1 MIGGTEPDT
10 EPKPEEDE
18 KEDGIPSSGLKR
30 AGIETAKFLA
40 EGVGFPIDAVNLGLR
55 KLGVSVPEENPYGGI
70 AMSKAIEDKFGD
82 PDDNKDD
89 ISFEALAIED
99 VSQNEMMKDIVE
111 EDDEYIDILREY
123 GESRYGEDGMQ
134 KEGEADEEYLK
145 RFLSHTRQ
153 FENNSILLGTQ
164 IDWLRDAS
172 AEERIKFGYL
182 YKQMDRIPSFRHAG
196 GTGYLSAIK
205 DFGSSFFTDPINA
218 IGLGA
223 GGAAG
228 FIGRRAIIHKLRNGM
243 KKEALEELAKYSG
256 KELLKNQAGRI
267 AAVGVIAEGAMVGVT
282 DLDLQEVEGLSK
294 KFGNDTPTE
303 KNYAR
308 AALVGTLGAGVGV
321 LGLRLGGLNQ
331 KSIMT
336 NAENYVNKQE
346 QISKK
351 LKIRE
356 DGIVDAENVARAVD
370 DSKAAIEGTNA
381 AFFDLEGGR
390 NTLDSLGKIDDDAQQ
405 LGQVEFNL
413 ELMKRVGRV
422 VTSTVQE
429 LANTGR
435 LGNLIDEDT
444 TASKLIAKVVMERLE
459 KTSTKVKSN
468 TGLLKTSKS
477 VIDIEEDTAE
487 LLKGIDGK
495 GGGILDNLDLADE
508 GFDDVLQN
516 AISRAGLE
524 PEQFLNAMGTSFSNA
539 GSFLNTASQVG
550 KIMKRL
556 GRLDPTVEAI
566 LKKHSAASDVAD
578 EVGWGAA
585 IMRRLDIERRAL
597 MTSAIATTIRNVTT
611 AGIVLPMHI
620 AADGIESSLR
630 NIGRGTTAAMKGDF
644 VGARGHYADIF
655 DDAFGK
661 LVRLKD
667 ITNTTIL
674 ADTLLQH
681 QPRMAQQMDRTLQ
694 EVDGDATLSAFTRT
708 VSTLNVAQDQFF
720 RRGVFVA
727 SIDKKLKRA
736 GVIVRNPTKLGQ
748 YANLEEFIES
758 GKALPASVLSD
769 SVGDALEFTFTKT
782 PPGNSLAGMFVKI
795 TEKIG
800 PLPVPLP
807 NTLMFPFARFMANA
821 MKFMYDFS
829 PAGAIKPTANGVRH
843 IARTATEKYY
853 AKLGKVTKQMAKKG
867 NTKEAEEKLL
877 VQYQQAREQISKAV
891 VGTAALTA
899 AVHYRSNNQD
909 TKFYEHRSDNGEAH
923 DLRPYFPLA
932 PYLAI
937 ADVIVKHQNDDLGSV
952 NIKEVLATIV
962 GYQARTG
969 TSSFILDNFDDTFA
983 GMGELSDDTPTS
995 ERVGE
1000 LLGGFVGEISGGYLT
1015 PFRMLRDIQASYD
1028 TEASTVKDTKQTSGI
1043 GINERFQSAM
1053 TNVWKNNL
1061 PQLNK
1066 ELDPKQSATDS
1077 RDINRRSS
1085 IAGVLGMPRKTRAL
1099 NPAEAEMERLGIS
1112 TYTVGRKSSDK
1123 TSDALVDE
1131 EMGKLVEKHI
1141 AALLDDARYTTLTD
1155 ARKRATMDRALSY
1168 LRERATNE
1176 AKYQVGVRATAEGR
1190 GAVNTPFD
1198 RAKYNDL
1205 NDVETRIADE
1215 EYMNIYG
1222 KSVLE
1227 MVREEPEINHYQK
1240 ATELGKYLSAETGV
1254 SRKDRLP

>member
-10 EPKPEEDE
+10 EPKPV
-18 KEDGIPSSGLKR
+18 EDGIPSSDLKR
-30 AGIETAKFLA
+30 AGINTAKFLA
-40 EGVGFPIDAVNLGLR
+40 EGVGFIPDAVNLGLR
-55 KLGVSVPEENPYGGI
+55 KLGVPLSEENPYGGM

-82 PDDNKDD
+82 PDDNKDA

-99 VSQNEMMKDIVE
+99 ASQNEMMKNIVE

-123 GESRYGEDGMQ
+123 GESRYGEEGMQ
-134 KEGEADEEYLK
+134 KEGEEDEEYLK

-205 DFGSSFFTDPINA
+205 DFGSSFFTDPINYV
-218 IGLGA
+218 GLGA
-223 GGAAG
+223 GAAAS
-228 FIGRRAIIHKLRNGM
+228 FVAKRAVIHALLKGTKKAGM
-243 KKEALEELAKYSG
+243 EELAKYSG
-256 KELLKNQAGRI
+256 KELLKNQAGKI
-267 AAVGVIAEGAMVGVT
+267 AAAGVIAEGGLIGVN
-282 DLDLQEVEGLSK
+282 DLQRQEADILSK

-308 AALVGTLGAGVGV
+308 AALIGILGAGVGV
-321 LGLRLGGLNQ
+321 AGLRLGGLDK

-346 QISKK
+346 KINKK

-356 DGIVDAENVARAVD
+356 DGIVDAENVAKAVD
-370 DSKAAIEGTNA
+370 DSQAAIDGTTA

-390 NTLDSLGKIDDDAQQ
+390 NTLNKLGRIDDDAQE
-405 LGQVEFNL
+405 LGEVQFNL

-444 TASKLIAKVVMERLE
+444 TASKLIAKVVIERLE
-459 KTSTKVKSN
+459 KTSAKVDSN

-477 VIDIEEDTAE
+477 VTDIEKDTAE
-487 LLKGIDGK
+487 LLAGIDGK
-495 GGGILDNLDLADE
+495 GGGILDNIDLADE
-508 GFDDVLQN
+508 GFDDILQN

-524 PEQFLNAMGTSFSNA
+524 PEQFLNAMGTSFSDA

-550 KIMKRL
+550 KIMKSL
-556 GRLDPTVEAI
+556 GRLDPKVEAI

-585 IMRRLDIERRAL
+585 LMRRLDIERRAL
-597 MTSAIATTIRNVTT
+597 MTSAVATTVRNVAT
-611 AGIVLPMHI
+611 AGMVLPMHI

-667 ITNTTIL
+667 LTNTTIL
-674 ADTLLQH
+674 ADTLLKH

-694 EVDGDATLSAFTRT
+694 EVDGDATLSWFTRT

-769 SVGDALEFTFTKT
+769 SVGDALAFTFTKT
-782 PPGNSLAGMFVKI
+782 PPGNSLAGMFVKL
-795 TEKIG
+795 TEKVG
-800 PLPVPLP
+800 PFPVPLP
-807 NTLMFPFARFMANA
+807 NTIMFPFARFMANA

-937 ADVIVKHQNDDLGSV
+937 ADVIVKFQNKDLGSV
-952 NIKEVLATIV
+952 DIKGVIATIV

-969 TSSFILDNFDDTFA
+969 ASSFILDNFEDTFA
-983 GMGELSDDTPTS
+983 GMSELSDDTPTS

-1000 LLGGFVGEISGGYLT
+1000 LLGAFVGEISGGYLT
-1015 PFRMLRDIQASYD
+1015 PFRMFRDIQASYD
-1028 TEASTVKDTKQTSGI
+1028 TDTATLKDAKQTSGI
-1043 GINERFQSAM
+1043 GIDERFMSAM
-1053 TNVWKNNL
+1053 NNIYKNNL
-1061 PQLNK
+1061 PGLVK
-1066 ELDPKQSATDS
+1066 DLPPKQSATDS
-1077 RDINRRSS
+1077 RDIYRQSS
-1085 IAGVLGMPRKTRAL
+1085 FAGAMGLPRKTRAL

-1123 TSDALVDE
+1123 TSDALVNE

-1141 AALLDDARYTTLTD
+1141 AALLDDDRYTTLSE

-1176 AKYQVGVRATAEGR
+1176 AEYQVGVRATAEGR

-1215 EYMNIYG
+1215 AYMNTYG

-1227 MVREEPEINHYQK
+1227 MIREEPEINHYQK
-1240 ATELGKYLSAETGV
+1240 ATELGKYLSTETGV
-1254 SRKDRLP
+1254 SRKDMLP

>member
-1 MIGGTEPDT
+1 MIGTEPDT
-10 EPKPEEDE
+10 SDGVVVPEDTTPKPAAKMTTREFYEEQAD
-18 KEDGIPSSGLKR
+18 
-30 AGIETAKFLA
+30 AAQETY
-40 EGVGFPIDAVNLGLR
+40 DAAVT
-55 KLGVSVPEENPYGGI
+55 
-70 AMSKAIEDKFGD
+70 KAPPK
-82 PDDNKDD
+82 KDA
-89 ISFEALAIED
+89 ISFEALALED
-99 VSQNEMMKDIVE
+99 ASQNEMMKDIVE

-123 GESRYGEDGMQ
+123 GESRYGEEGMQ

-182 YKQMDRIPSFRHAG
+182 YKQMDRVPSFGEEG
-196 GTGYLSAIK
+196 GTGYKSAIK
-205 DFGSSFFTDPINA
+205 DFGSSFFTDPINYV
-218 IGLGA
+218 GLGA
-223 GGAAG
+223 GAAAS
-228 FIGRRAIIHKLRNGM
+228 FVAKRAVIHALINGT
-243 KKEALEELAKYSG
+243 KKEGMAELAKYSG
-256 KELLKNQAGRI
+256 KELLKNQAGKI
-267 AAVGVIAEGAMVGVT
+267 AAAGVIAEGGAIGVN
-282 DLDLQEVEGLSK
+282 DLQRQEADILSK

-308 AALVGTLGAGVGV
+308 AVGVGV
-321 LGLRLGGLNQ
+321 LGAGIGVAGLRLGGLSKKN
-331 KSIMT
+331 IIT
-336 NAENYVNKQE
+336 NAENYIIKKEKHGN
-346 QISKK
+346 K

-356 DGIVDAENVARAVD
+356 DGIVDAENVARAVE
-370 DSKAAIEGTNA
+370 DSQAAIDGTTA

-390 NTLDSLGKIDDDAQQ
+390 KTLNKLGRIDDDAQE

-444 TASKLIAKVVMERLE
+444 TASKLIAKVVIERLE
-459 KTSTKVKSN
+459 KTSAKVDSN

-477 VIDIEEDTAE
+477 VTDIEKDTAE
-487 LLKGIDGK
+487 LLAGIDGK
-495 GGGILDNLDLADE
+495 GGGILDNIDLADE

-556 GRLDPTVEAI
+556 GRLDPNVEAI

-585 IMRRLDIERRAL
+585 LMRRLDIERRAL
-597 MTSAIATTIRNVTT
+597 MTSAIATTVRNVAT
-611 AGIVLPMHI
+611 AGMVLPMHI

-667 ITNTTIL
+667 LTNTTIL
-674 ADTLLQH
+674 ADTLLKH

-694 EVDGDATLSAFTRT
+694 EVDGNATLSAFTRT

-800 PLPVPLP
+800 PLPVPFV
-807 NTLMFPFARFMANA
+807 NTLMFPFARFMVNA
-821 MKFMYDFS
+821 MTFMYNFS

-877 VQYQQAREQISKAV
+877 VEYQQAREQISKAV

-909 TKFYEHRSDNGEAH
+909 TKYYEHRSDNGEAH

-937 ADVIVKHQNDDLGSV
+937 ADVIVKFQNKDLAKV
-952 NIKEVLATIV
+952 DIKEVVATII

-969 TSSFILDNFDDTFA
+969 ASSFILDNFEDTFA
-983 GMGELSDDTPTS
+983 GMSELSDDTPTS

-1000 LLGGFVGEISGGYLT
+1000 LLGAFVGEISGGYLT
-1015 PFRMLRDIQASYD
+1015 PLRMFRDIQASYD
-1028 TEASTVKDTKQTSGI
+1028 TDTATLKDAKQTSGI
-1043 GINERFQSAM
+1043 GIDERFKSAM
-1053 TNVWKNNL
+1053 TNVYKNNL
-1061 PQLNK
+1061 PGFVQDLP
-1066 ELDPKQSATDS
+1066 PKQSATDS
-1077 RDINRRSS
+1077 RDIYRQSS
-1085 IAGVLGMPRKTRAL
+1085 FAGAMGMPRKTRAL
-1099 NPAEAEMERLGIS
+1099 NLAEAEMERLGIS

-1123 TSDALVDE
+1123 TSDALADK
-1131 EMGKLVEKHI
+1131 EMGGLVERFMP
-1141 AALLDDARYTTLTD
+1141 ALLADDRYKLSSD
-1155 ARKRATMDRALSY
+1155 AKKTALMKNMLSE
-1168 LRERATNE
+1168 LRGMAKEDAIVNLNAIAKE
-1176 AKYQVGVRATAEGR
+1176 AEEGFPS
-1190 GAVNTPFD
+1190 TPFD
-1198 RAKYNDL
+1198 RAAYGDL
-1205 NDVETRIADE
+1205 NTIQRRLANEYYKET
-1215 EYMNIYG
+1215 YG
-1222 KSVLE
+1222 KSVLD
-1227 MVREEPEINHYQK
+1227 MVRDEPDVNHYRRAK
-1240 ATELGKYLSAETGV
+1240 ALGSYISNSDIQDKS
-1254 SRKDRLP
+1254 DN